1 MGNPLKFTLIVLF
14 AVTTA
19 AAQTPAGQTA
29 LGPNQ
34 LQTQIRRLPNGK
46 PDLSG
51 IGHALNTA
59 NWARDGQGG
68 GPSLVLELGAIGAT
82 PPGLGVVEGGKIPY
96 QEWAAKKKQENYK
109 NRLKLDPE
117 LKCHLPGVPRAT
129 YLPYPFRIFFTY
141 FVSDPRFDFR
151 LLNASPN
158 SDTKLCAEAV
168 RRTGSR
174 WKTRSNTDCVSG
186 ENSG

>member
-1 MGNPLKFTLIVLF
+1 MGNPLKFALIALF
-14 AVTTA
+14 AVTTTE
-19 AAQTPAGQTA
+19 AQTPAGQTA

-51 IGHALNTA
+51 IWQALNTA
-59 NWARDGQGG
+59 NWDLEGQGG
-68 GPSLVLELGAIGAT
+68 GPSSVVELGAIGAT

-117 LKCHLPGVPRAT
+117 LKCHLPRVDLILMSVNSSSSGWLRCWTKKKTSA
-129 YLPYPFRIFFTY
+129 
-141 FVSDPRFDFR
+141 SQ
-151 LLNASPN
+151 LLS
-158 SDTKLCAEAV
+158 
-168 RRTGSR
+168 
-174 WKTRSNTDCVSG
+174 
-186 ENSG
+186 